1 MPCARSFPGNSP
13 LPFPC
18 RAKPPILSGRRISSS
33 NSTESG
39 RNRGRHAHRL
49 RPRTRFPISAVQMPC
64 IVKQIFDFK
73 PGSSV
78 YREERGGWIV
88 PQVHSIRPVRGMCGN
103 SRLQIG
109 NQTRPENPI
118 NAMAR
123 IPAVISAM
131 GMPLNALGTSSKSR
145 RSRIPAKST
154 SARAKPRAVA
164 TE

>member
-39 RNRGRHAHRL
+39 RNRGRHAHRF
-49 RPRTRFPISAVQMPC
+49 RTRFPNNAGQMPC

-78 YREERGGWIV
+78 YREERGAWIV
-88 PQVHSIRPVRGMCGN
+88 LRYYPFIFRQSCNLKSYDSICIQQVMVRKRLYAVVRICFPSCQTTPVIEYKFNKM
-103 SRLQIG
+103 SRFFKLD
-109 NQTRPENPI
+109 NLFR
-118 NAMAR
+118 M
-123 IPAVISAM
+123 
-131 GMPLNALGTSSKSR
+131 TS
-145 RSRIPAKST
+145 P
-154 SARAKPRAVA
+154 
-164 TE
+164 

>member
-18 RAKPPILSGRRISSS
+18 RAKSPILSGRRISSS

-39 RNRGRHAHRL
+39 CNRGRHAHRF
-49 RPRTRFPISAVQMPC
+49 RTRFPNNAGQMPC

-73 PGSSV
+73 PESSV
-78 YREERGGWIV
+78 YREERGAWIV